1 MEALLVV
8 TRFAGGALAEVRVH
22 PADVGKGYRPLSKI
36 GIPMV
41 PAPAVAQEILAKVQ
55 RLSKPFGTALA
66 IENGVGVI
74 RIAPPSTAAR

>member
-1 MEALLVV
+1 
-8 TRFAGGALAEVRVH
+8 
-22 PADVGKGYRPLSKI
+22 
-36 GIPMV
+36 V